1 MRTPHNQSLQ
11 RMLVLRTAELVAAHR
26 QVNELNIGCIKGR
39 METLEEKI
47 DRVVKEDVAI
57 VQYDP
62 RWPQM
67 FKEEKIHLLSCLPK
81 SLIRRIEH
89 FGSTAVPGLPAKPII
104 DILIEVSS
112 LDKTRKTV
120 PPILEP
126 QGYDYFWRPTWGDDT
141 PPFYAFFIKRDADGN
156 RTHHIHMIEAHFE
169 HWDRLLFRD
178 YLLENYQIAMEYS
191 IIKQKLSSIYR
202 DNRIE
207 YTEAKTDFV
216 VRVTKI
222 AKNFYENA
230 NQRKNSK

>member
-1 MRTPHNQSLQ
+1 
-11 RMLVLRTAELVAAHR
+11 
-26 QVNELNIGCIKGR
+26 

-47 DRVVKEDVAI
+47 ARMVKEDVAI
-57 VQYDP
+57 VQYNP

-67 FKEEKIHLLSCLPK
+67 FQEEKIHLLSCLPK
-81 SLIRRIEH
+81 MLIGRIEH
-89 FGSTAVPGLPAKPII
+89 FGSTAVPGLAAKPIV

-112 LDKTRKTV
+112 LDKTRETV
-120 PPILEP
+120 PPILES

-178 YLLENYQIAMEYS
+178 YLIENPQFAQAYGTM
-191 IIKQKLSSIYR
+191 KQRLSSTYPNDR
-202 DNRIE
+202 VA
-207 YTEAKTDFV
+207 YTEAKTDFI

-222 AKNFYENA
+222 AKEFYGKA
-230 NQRKNSK
+230 QPVA